1 MTTYIQY
8 THSKDITMHRHSA
21 PQALNTRPQTGRGH
35 IVGNPFSLFI
45 RKDIYHWCAIK
56 IAYCVIAW
64 GLTKKGL
71 QEKELHLCIPSGP
84 RNNPVT
90 SSKPRRKSNKE
101 RERENETER
110 EKEWGS
116 KVKREQES
124 GGTVC
129 EWKTEKRKRGGGV
142 GEQQEGRDWSGGEK
156 ENREGEENNF

>member
-101 RERENETER
+101 RERENETE
-110 EKEWGS
+110 KEWGS

-129 EWKTEKRKRGGGV
+129 EWKTEKRKRGVGV
-142 GEQQEGRDWSGGEK
+142 CEQQEGRDWSGGEK